1 MVRVTPQL
9 SYTGRPLPRHVVHC
23 ALNCRLTGHSQLHS
37 ASRAFCSR
45 SSSLLRPS
53 SLPQLPP
60 LSNPA
65 LRLLDT
71 PRIQDLLRGHRVRL
85 SLAFFASPG
94 REPIRCRLLCCAVL
108 LHRLRP
114 QRGNL
119 HHPHSFIRALSGN
132 NDAAARKLSSLGLTK
147 STILAIFITA
157 DVVATLVAGRRRCS
171 YWRRPVE
178 SQVPDHGEQY
188 PARWPCLPGLLV
200 SGLPHSPLQF
210 LRNSK
215 KVMMLTGM
223 GNGERGGVMMAY
235 TTALVVSLLLVYLWT
250 IFGLAEK
257 AEGIGVYA
265 SSHEPLFGVLEFA
278 PLVVAMALLGWWHPG
293 RVVGAT
299 MDCRA

>member
-1 MVRVTPQL
+1 MVRVTPQS
-9 SYTGRPLPRHVVHC
+9 SYMGRPLLRHVVHC
-23 ALNCRLTGHSQLHS
+23 TLNSRLTGHSQLHS

-45 SSSLLRPS
+45 SSPLRRPS

-60 LSNPA
+60 LSNPGSTPSRCSSFSPPSARSSGTPFACA
-65 LRLLDT
+65 LRLPPVGNPYDVVNFIVQYFFIVCA
-71 PRIQDLLRGHRVRL
+71 PVFL
-85 SLAFFASPG
+85 SGAIYTTLTS
-94 REPIRCRLLCCAVL
+94 L
-108 LHRLRP
+108 
-114 QRGNL
+114 
-119 HHPHSFIRALSGN
+119 IRALSGN
-132 NDAAARKLSSLGLTK
+132 DDVAARKLTSLGLTK
-147 STILAIFITA
+147 TTILAVFITA

-188 PARWPCLPGLLV
+188 PARWPYLPALLV

-223 GNGERGGVMMAY
+223 GNGERGCVMMAY
-235 TTALVVSLLLVYLWT
+235 TTALVVSSLLVYLWT

-278 PLVVAMALLGWWHPG
+278 PLVVAMA
-293 RVVGAT
+293 
-299 MDCRA
+299 